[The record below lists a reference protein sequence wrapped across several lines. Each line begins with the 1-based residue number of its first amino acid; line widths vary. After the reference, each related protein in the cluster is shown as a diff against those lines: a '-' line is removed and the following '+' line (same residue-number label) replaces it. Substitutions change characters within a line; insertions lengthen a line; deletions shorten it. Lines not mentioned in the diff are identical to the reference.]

1 MNTYPAPLARLIQE
15 LSKLP
20 GIGEKSA
27 ARLAFHLLKGN
38 LEDVASLADS
48 IGKLREQIGLCPQCF
63 GFSELVA
70 QNGDPSTRT
79 PAMAR
84 VRTLGIPPENRGVE
98 RDALGLPEGLHGPLC
113 SVCRNIQREQ
123 DKICVVEEP
132 GDLIAVEKS
141 QEFKGLYHV
150 LHGTISPLDGIGP
163 DALKIQELLERL
175 RGGAVREVIVATNPT
190 MDGEATALYL
200 SKVIKPLGIA
210 VTRIAR
216 GLPMGGDL
224 EYTDVVT
231 LGKALEG
238 RREI

>member
-1 MNTYPAPLARLIQE
+1 MNSYPAPLARVIEE

-20 GIGEKSA
+20 GIGEKTA
-27 ARLAFHLLKGN
+27 ARLAFHLLKGKK
-38 LEDVASLADS
+38 EDVLSLAES
-48 IGKLREQIGLCPQCF
+48 IGKLRQEIGLCRNCF
-63 GFSELVA
+63 GFSEVNPL
-70 QNGDPSTRT
+70 NGEN
-79 PAMAR
+79 A
-84 VRTLGIPPENRGVE
+84 LCGICGNME
-98 RDALGLPEGLHGPLC
+98 
-113 SVCRNIQREQ
+113 REQ
-123 DKICVVEEP
+123 DKICVVEDP
-132 GDLIAVEKS
+132 ADLIAVEKS
-141 QEFKGLYHV
+141 QEFKGQYHV

-163 DALKIQELLERL
+163 DALRIKELLNRL
-175 RGGAVREVIVATNPT
+175 KAGTVREVIVATNPT

-216 GLPMGGDL
+216 GLPVGGDL

>member
-1 MNTYPAPLARLIQE
+1 LARLIQE

-20 GIGEKSA
+20 GIGEKTA
-27 ARLAFHLLKGN
+27 ARLAFHMLKGKK
-38 LEDVASLADS
+38 EDVFALADS
-48 IGKLREQIGLCPQCF
+48 IGKLRAEIGLCRRCF
-63 GFSELVA
+63 GFSEVEPR
-70 QNGDPSTRT
+70 NGET
-79 PAMAR
+79 A
-84 VRTLGIPPENRGVE
+84 LCGI
-98 RDALGLPEGLHGPLC
+98 
-113 SVCRNIQREQ
+113 CRSAEREQ

-132 GDLIAVEKS
+132 ADLIAVEKS
-141 QEFKGLYHV
+141 QEYRGLYHV

-163 DALKIQELLERL
+163 DALRIKELLDRL
-175 RGGAVREVIVATNPT
+175 GDHSVKEVIVATNPT

-200 SKVIKPLGIA
+200 SKVIKPLGVA

-224 EYTDVVT
+224 EYTDAVT

>member
-1 MNTYPAPLARLIQE
+1 MSYPAPLARLIQE

-79 PAMAR
+79 PAMAG
-84 VRTLGIPPENRGVE
+84 VRTLGIPPENRGIGSG
-98 RDALGLPEGLHGPLC
+98 AAGLPEGLHGPLC
-113 SVCRNIQREQ
+113 SVCRNVRREQ
-123 DKICVVEEP
+123 DKICVVEDP

>member
-1 MNTYPAPLARLIQE
+1 MTMYPAPLARLIQE

-27 ARLAFHLLKGN
+27 ARLAFHMLKASKD
-38 LEDVASLADS
+38 DVFRLSECIA
-48 IGKLREQIGLCPQCF
+48 KLRQEMGLCQRCF
-63 GFSELVA
+63 GFSEVK
-70 QNGDPSTRT
+70 T
-79 PAMAR
+79 PGEDQ
-84 VRTLGIPPENRGVE
+84 TLCEI
-98 RDALGLPEGLHGPLC
+98 
-113 SVCRNIQREQ
+113 CRNFEREK

-132 GDLIAVEKS
+132 ADLIAVEKS
-141 QEFKGLYHV
+141 QEFRGQYHV

-163 DALKIQELLERL
+163 DALRIKELLERL
-175 RGGAVREVIVATNPT
+175 RDSAVKEVIVATNPT
-190 MDGEATALYL
+190 MNGEATAFYL
-200 SKVIKPLGIA
+200 SKVIKPLGVS

-224 EYTDVVT
+224 EYTDMVT

>member
-1 MNTYPAPLARLIQE
+1 MSTYPAPLARLVQE

-20 GIGEKSA
+20 GIGEKTA
-27 ARLAFHLLKGN
+27 ARLAFHMLKGKKD
-38 LEDVASLADS
+38 DVFNLADS
-48 IGKLREQIGLCPQCF
+48 IAKLRKEMGLCRSCF
-63 GFSELVA
+63 GFSEV
-70 QNGDPSTRT
+70 DPQSGETSVCMICRN
-79 PAMAR
+79 P
-84 VRTLGIPPENRGVE
+84 E
-98 RDALGLPEGLHGPLC
+98 RDRQ
-113 SVCRNIQREQ
+113 S
-123 DKICVVEEP
+123 ICVVEEP
-132 GDLIAVEKS
+132 SDLIAVERS
-141 QEFKGLYHV
+141 QEFRGLYHV

-163 DALKIQELLERL
+163 DALRIKELL
-175 RGGAVREVIVATNPT
+175 VRINSEVVQEIIVATNPT

-224 EYTDVVT
+224 EYTDAVT

>member
-1 MNTYPAPLARLIQE
+1 MTAYPAPLARLIQE

-20 GIGEKSA
+20 GIGEKTA
-27 ARLAFHLLKGN
+27 ARLAFHLLKGKR
-38 LEDVASLADS
+38 EDATSLADS
-48 IGKLREQIGLCPQCF
+48 IGKLRQAMGLCRQCF
-63 GFSELVA
+63 GFSEV
-70 QNGDPSTRT
+70 NPHSDDG
-79 PAMAR
+79 
-84 VRTLGIPPENRGVE
+84 TL
-98 RDALGLPEGLHGPLC
+98 C
-113 SVCRNIQREQ
+113 TVCRNPERAK
-123 DKICVVEEP
+123 DTICVVEEP

-150 LHGTISPLDGIGP
+150 LHGTISPLDGVGP
-163 DALKIQELLERL
+163 DALRIRELLDRIQQ
-175 RGGAVREVIVATNPT
+175 GSVREVIVATNPT

-200 SKVIKPLGIA
+200 SKVIKPLGIT

-224 EYTDVVT
+224 EYIDAVT

>member
-1 MNTYPAPLARLIQE
+1 MSTYPVPLARLIQE

-20 GIGEKSA
+20 GIGEKTA
-27 ARLAFHLLKGN
+27 ARLAFHMLKAKKDDVFN
-38 LEDVASLADS
+38 LSDS
-48 IGKLREQIGLCPQCF
+48 IGKLRKEMGLCRTCF
-63 GFSELVA
+63 GFSEVD
-70 QNGDPSTRT
+70 QQSGET
-79 PAMAR
+79 
-84 VRTLGIPPENRGVE
+84 TLCTICRNPE
-98 RDALGLPEGLHGPLC
+98 RD
-113 SVCRNIQREQ
+113 RQN
-123 DKICVVEEP
+123 ICVVEEP
-132 GDLIAVEKS
+132 SDLIAVERS
-141 QEFKGLYHV
+141 QEFRGLYHV

-163 DALKIQELLERL
+163 DALRIKELLERIKN
-175 RGGAVREVIVATNPT
+175 GVVQEIIVATNPT

-224 EYTDVVT
+224 EYTDAVT

>member
-1 MNTYPAPLARLIQE
+1 MSAYPAPLARLIQE

-20 GIGEKSA
+20 GIGEKTA
-27 ARLAFHLLKGN
+27 ARLAFHMLKGKKDDVFN
-38 LEDVASLADS
+38 LAES
-48 IGKLREQIGLCPQCF
+48 IGKLRKEMGLCRICF
-63 GFSELVA
+63 GFSEVDA
-70 QNGDPSTRT
+70 QNGET
-79 PAMAR
+79 A
-84 VRTLGIPPENRGVE
+84 I
-98 RDALGLPEGLHGPLC
+98 C
-113 SVCRNIQREQ
+113 WVCRNPERERER
-123 DKICVVEEP
+123 ICVVEEP
-132 GDLIAVEKS
+132 ADLIAVERS

-150 LHGTISPLDGIGP
+150 LHGTISPLDGVGP
-163 DALKIQELLERL
+163 DALRIKELIERIKNEI
-175 RGGAVREVIVATNPT
+175 VQEVIVATNPT

-200 SKVIKPLGIA
+200 SKVIKPLGVA

>member
-1 MNTYPAPLARLIQE
+1 MSYPAPLARLIQE

-38 LEDVASLADS
+38 KDDVFRLSES
-48 IGKLREQIGLCPQCF
+48 IGKLRLEMGLCRHCF
-63 GFSELVA
+63 GFSEVQA
-70 QNGDPSTRT
+70 PNDGD
-79 PAMAR
+79 
-84 VRTLGIPPENRGVE
+84 TLCEIC
-98 RDALGLPEGLHGPLC
+98 RDFK
-113 SVCRNIQREQ
+113 REK

-141 QEFKGLYHV
+141 QEFRGQYHV

-163 DALKIQELLERL
+163 DALRIKELLERL
-175 RGGAVREVIVATNPT
+175 RDSEVKEVIVATNPT
-190 MDGEATALYL
+190 MDGEATAFYL
-200 SKVIKPLGIA
+200 SKVIKPLGVS

-224 EYTDVVT
+224 EYIDAVT